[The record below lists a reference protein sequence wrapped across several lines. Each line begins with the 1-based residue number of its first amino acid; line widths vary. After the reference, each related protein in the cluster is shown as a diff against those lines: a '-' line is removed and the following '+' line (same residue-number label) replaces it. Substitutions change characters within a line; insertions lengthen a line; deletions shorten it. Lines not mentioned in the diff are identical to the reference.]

1 MVNLPF
7 FRWCSLLVFSREDAL
22 VKVPGAAA
30 RLDRMGNDF
39 TYKPLPRIARQAQ
52 VHLGLTAERSG
63 ATKALPIHSSPQRT
77 GKFESQT

>member
-7 FRWCSLLVFSREDAL
+7 FRWCSSLAFSREDAL
-22 VKVPGAAA
+22 VKEPGAAA
-30 RLDRMGNDF
+30 CLDRMGNDF
-39 TYKPLPRIARQAQ
+39 TYKPLSRIARQAQ
-52 VHLGLTAERSG
+52 VHLGLIAERSG